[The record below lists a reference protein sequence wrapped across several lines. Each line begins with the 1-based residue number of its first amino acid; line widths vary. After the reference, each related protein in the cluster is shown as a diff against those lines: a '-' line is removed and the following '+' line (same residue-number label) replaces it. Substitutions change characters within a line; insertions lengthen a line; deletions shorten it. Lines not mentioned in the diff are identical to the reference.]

1 MFSCKR
7 CEKCFDRKY
16 DYIRHLEKKKPC
28 QMKHSVLKR
37 PEEFRCNNCAKEYS
51 SQSNLNKHMRTNK
64 ICKMQR
70 SHAEKQDQLLEKMN
84 AIQEQLLNRPQT
96 VINNVQNVQNVQNV
110 NLNINFVRPGE
121 ESIDHIDKAKL
132 LECLSHEDFS
142 KVIKELMRLV
152 YFNKDAPENSH
163 WCVGYP
169 KDKFGALQYN
179 IETSIIDRMVT
190 KETINFHFENMCYLL
205 AEKMN
210 ELMRDGELSI
220 CQLRNINK
228 FYQYVGSDSIQEGN
242 TLECVK
248 MMAYN
253 NRMLAVDLWKHL
265 QIRGEHNMLKQ
276 V

>member
-7 CEKCFDRKY
+7 CEKCFDKKFN
-16 DYIRHLEKKKPC
+16 YIRHLEKKKPC
-28 QMKHSVLKR
+28 QINILGNT
-37 PEEFRCNNCAKEYS
+37 PEFKCVYCSKVYS
-51 SQSNLNKHMRTNK
+51 RQPNLNKHMKNSRLCQ
-64 ICKMQR
+64 IER
-70 SHAEKQDQLLEKMN
+70 DHADK
-84 AIQEQLLNRPQT
+84 QEQLLQKMNDIQDQLKRPQT

-110 NLNINFVRPGE
+110 HLVNINFVRPGE
-121 ESIDHIDKAKL
+121 ENIDHIDKKKL
-132 LECLSHEDFS
+132 LECLSYQDFS

-152 YFNKDAPENSH
+152 YFNKNAPENSH

-190 KETINFHFENMCYLL
+190 KETINFHFENMCHLL

-228 FYQYVGSDSIQEGN
+228 FYQYVGSDSIDEMN
-242 TLECVK
+242 TLESVK

-253 NRMLAVDLWKHL
+253 NRSITLDLWKTL
-265 QIRGEHNMLKQ
+265 QIRGEHNLLKY